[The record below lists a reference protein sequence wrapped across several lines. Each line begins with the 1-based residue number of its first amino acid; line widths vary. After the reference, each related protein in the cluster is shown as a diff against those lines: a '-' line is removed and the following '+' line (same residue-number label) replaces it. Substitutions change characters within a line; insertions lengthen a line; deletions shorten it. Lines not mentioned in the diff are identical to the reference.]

1 MPVPDFML
9 PGFHTAVKDFIA
21 MLFAMGMANIK
32 HGTVDVSPM
41 GMTWG
46 MAYERGYY
54 TLSGKDGTTIDYGK

>member
-1 MPVPDFML
+1 MVD
-9 PGFHTAVKDFIA
+9 
-21 MLFAMGMANIK
+21 IK

-54 TLSGKDGTTIDYGK
+54 TLSGKDGSTIDYGK